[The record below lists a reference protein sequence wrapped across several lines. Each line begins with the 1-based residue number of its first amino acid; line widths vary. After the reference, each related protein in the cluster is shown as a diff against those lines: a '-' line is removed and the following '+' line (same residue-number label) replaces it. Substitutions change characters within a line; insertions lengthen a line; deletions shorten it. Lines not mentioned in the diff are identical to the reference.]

1 MSRGSA
7 ARERGTNMNIVEI
20 LERIATTLEGL
31 QSPLVRIAMFI
42 VFVCGLLTVIRRII
56 KTH

>member
-1 MSRGSA
+1 
-7 ARERGTNMNIVEI
+7 MNIVEI
-20 LERIATTLEGL
+20 LERIATKLEGL